1 MVRTPNGARALAK
14 AEALDALPEAVQ
26 DLPEPA
32 RKAWAVR
39 AAGGTWKQAAHA
51 AGITKSEVWTLASR
65 HKPLKE
71 ASRAAYLPLEDRHVA
86 TLKRVLKTG
95 QDPEATD
102 KQQDRALKAAVHVA
116 RGLGIGMGSGSPLA
130 HAQVSVSVSLAL
142 PDVLGRALP
151 VESAPL
157 DVDAWQA
164 DASLVPVSSTQPS
177 RARASSQRAGDAAS
191 DVPSPGQDGAE

>member
-14 AEALDALPEAVQ
+14 AEALDALPEAVRG
-26 DLPEPA
+26 LPAP
-32 RKAWAVR
+32 
-39 AAGGTWKQAAHA
+39 KQAAYIALTEGRRYRDVAKA
-51 AGITKSEVWTLASR
+51 AGVDVHTVWR
-65 HKPLKE
+65 WVRDEPLKSAADMRLLHLSDDAGDTME
-71 ASRAAYLPLEDRHVA
+71 ARILEGLEDDA
-86 TLKRVLKTG
+86 
-95 QDPEATD
+95 DD
-102 KQQDRALKAAVHVA
+102 KAKDRGLRASVHVH
-116 RGLGIGMGSGSPLA
+116 RSLGIGQASAAA
-130 HAQVSVSVSLAL
+130 HASEVTVTVNVGL

-191 DVPSPGQDGAE
+191 DAPSPGQDSAE